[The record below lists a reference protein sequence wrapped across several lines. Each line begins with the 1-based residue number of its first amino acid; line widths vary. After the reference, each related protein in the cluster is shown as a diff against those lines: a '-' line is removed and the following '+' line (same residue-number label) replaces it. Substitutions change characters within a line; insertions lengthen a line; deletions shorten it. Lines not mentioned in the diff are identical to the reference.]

1 MLNRMIQKKNL
12 ILIIYTA
19 ILLALWSLT
28 LILGNAEDKL
38 IVLISSLI
46 VPVVVYMFVRLM
58 YKIINVRATIKV
70 MQFFYWFFLIG
81 GLLCTVLLFSDFFA
95 RFPNGFSMT
104 SGTGL
109 ALIMATLDSAKKSA
123 TAKDEN

>member
-1 MLNRMIQKKNL
+1 MLNKLIQKKNL

-19 ILLALWSLT
+19 ILLALWTLT

-38 IVLISSLI
+38 VVLISSLI

-58 YKIINVRATIKV
+58 YKIINVRASIKV
-70 MQFFYWFFLIG
+70 MQFFYWFFLIA
-81 GLLCTVLLFSDFFA
+81 GLLCTVLLFSDFFTE
-95 RFPNGFSMT
+95 FPNGFSMT

-109 ALIMATLDSAKKSA
+109 ALIMATLDSAKKSEN
-123 TAKDEN
+123 AKDEN